1 METAEGVI
9 DLSFVPMLRSDSI
22 YPEFNTLSATAPLAG
37 LALSPIVR
45 AMVELHREAAIAIAA
60 DGRILAANA
69 RAIVEM
75 GAVGGGSLFDLAAE
89 EPAEIWDLLKRVFAG
104 PPPVPV
110 GLALRRN
117 GRREERILRGAFV
130 GVHGGR
136 EVALLVMS
144 SALADAPWDQEAL
157 REKAAELSRLNLQL
171 VEAKQR
177 AEEANHSKT
186 EFLARVSHELRTPLN
201 AIIGFSEL
209 MTSGMFGPI
218 APDRYAAYVRDI
230 LVSGRHLLDLVNDV
244 LDLSKVEAGK
254 MTLREQS
261 LDLGQLAEQ
270 ILRLIERAATE
281 KELKLEVELTPGLP
295 QLYADPRAVKQM
307 LLNLLSNAVKFTLPG
322 GRVRLVM
329 AEEDGRITIAVDD
342 TGIGIAEANIANC
355 FQPFDQVDNVLTRR
369 FEGSGLGLAITKA
382 LVELHAGEIRLTSTV
397 GVGTKVKLTFPA
409 DRSRAP
415 SAAD

>member
-1 METAEGVI
+1 
-9 DLSFVPMLRSDSI
+9 
-22 YPEFNTLSATAPLAG
+22 
-37 LALSPIVR
+37 
-45 AMVELHREAAIAIAA
+45 MVELHREAAIAVAA
-60 DGRILAANA
+60 DGRLLAANK
-69 RAIVEM
+69 RAIVEI
-75 GAVGGGSLFDLAAE
+75 GAVGGTGSLFDLAAE
-89 EPAEIWDLLKRVFAG
+89 EPGEIRDILKRIFAG
-104 PPPVPV
+104 PAPVPF

-117 GRREERILRGAFV
+117 GHAEERILRGASV
-130 GVHGGR
+130 GVHAGR

-218 APDRYAAYVRDI
+218 APDRYATYVRDI

-254 MTLREQS
+254 MTLREQVIDLAQ
-261 LDLGQLAEQ
+261 LDEQ
-270 ILRLIERAATE
+270 IIRLIERAAAE
-281 KELKLEVELTPGLP
+281 KELTLEVAAAPGLP
-295 QLYADPRAVKQM
+295 RISADLRAVKQM
-307 LLNLLSNAVKFTLPG
+307 LLNLLSNAVKFTLPH
-322 GRVRLVM
+322 GRVSLIM
-329 AEEDGRITIAVDD
+329 AAEDGRVTIAVDD
-342 TGIGIAEANIANC
+342 TGIGIAPENIAGC

-382 LVELHAGEIRLTSTV
+382 LVELHGGEIRLTSTV
-397 GVGTKVKLTFPA
+397 GVGTNVRLIFPKE
-409 DRSRAP
+409 RARAGGIDVP
-415 SAAD
+415 R